1 MHPGGSIGEGIG
13 PSPIFS
19 RFPRLEER
27 KKKEQTQLHLLRQ
40 HDSRW
45 HIFSY
50 QAGLWQGIEISTI
63 LENSVHKS
71 EWMKKKQKKK
81 KGKI

>member
-40 HDSRW
+40 HDS
-45 HIFSY
+45 H
-50 QAGLWQGIEISTI
+50 
-63 LENSVHKS
+63 
-71 EWMKKKQKKK
+71 
-81 KGKI
+81 